1 MGLENLLIYVIIAL
15 FLLIFIRIVVGV
27 LYKKTKSKQINA
39 ETKDYFEGSAWSD
52 YDYKILKKDIEIDY
66 TDMNGQQTIRK
77 FSIEKYFFADDIS
90 EWFVQGYCHLRKGNR
105 TFRISRMN
113 SVTDLET
120 GEYISNNINDY
131 FQDLYSSSDFF
142 AYEVLCKEYEN
153 ELDVLLYLSKLD
165 GRFTKK
171 EKDIIVDFILQDFD
185 GDEEV
190 IRDYFFNHLFKYG
203 DTDVSQ
209 SKAIRSVK
217 NIKKSGDYRVDNLL
231 LAITKISN
239 SVKSQNPVAE
249 AGIEFIRQ
257 KLQ

>member
-1 MGLENLLIYVIIAL
+1 MSFFN
-15 FLLIFIRIVVGV
+15 FFR
-27 LYKKTKSKQINA
+27 KSKPQKVTDA
-39 ETKDYFEGSAWSD
+39 ASDYFEASAWSD

-77 FSIEKYFFADDIS
+77 FSVEKYFLADDIS
-90 EWFVQGYCHLRKGNR
+90 EWFVQGYCHLRRANR

-131 FQDLYSSSDFF
+131 FQNLYSSSDFY

-153 ELDVLLYLSKLD
+153 ELDVLFYLTKLD

-185 GDEEV
+185 DNEEV
-190 IRDYFFNHLFKYG
+190 IRDYFFNELFKYG

-209 SKAIRSVK
+209 SKAIRSAK
-217 NIKKSGDYRVDNLL
+217 NIKKSGDHRVDNLL
-231 LAITKISN
+231 FTITEISN
-239 SVKSQNPVAE
+239 SVKTKNPVAE
-249 AGIEFIRQ
+249 AGIEFIKQ
-257 KLQ
+257 KLL